1 MTEVGRLVIGVTAD
15 TTDAQKQIE
24 DAIPP
29 AGQTAGRKTSSMLS
43 TALKAGAV
51 ATGAVVAGVLGTAL
65 VKGFQRLN
73 AIDQATNKLE
83 GLGYSAA
90 QVQQVMDNALA
101 SVKGTAFGL
110 DEAATLASQAV
121 ASGIKPGKQLERQ
134 LTLIAD
140 TATIAGTSMGDL
152 SDVFGDMYA
161 QGNVTGETIARLR
174 DRGVPALQI
183 LADSMGV
190 SQAAMGEMV
199 KNGEVSIS
207 EFTVAFEEKFGGAA
221 LKGGETFMG
230 GLKNVGAALS
240 RFGASVL
247 GPVFEALPD
256 LMGNVTDAIDGVT
269 PAAAGFGE
277 ALKGLMDDVMPLI
290 KQGLEKLPEILPRIV
305 DGFTFLVGVIR
316 KVISVVSDVVGW
328 LVRNRD
334 VLMPIITVVVSM
346 VAAWKAFVF
355 ISTAVRGAML
365 AVQGATMA
373 MNAALMA
380 NPIGLI
386 VAAVAGLI
394 AIFVLLF
401 KKNETFRNAVLAVWE
416 KIKEVAAAVW
426 PVIQN
431 IIETVFTTVKN
442 IASVVWPV
450 VQRIIEVVW
459 TAIAWYVEHYVKAV
473 LKVITT
479 VWDLIKTGV
488 EVVWPAIQAI
498 IQGVWEAISWYV
510 TTYIDVVKTV
520 ISVAWELIKTATE
533 AAWDLIK
540 TFIVNPVKTAV
551 DVVRTVIGA
560 VKDWLISTWGT
571 IKDRADTIWQNVKD
585 AITKPVRT
593 ARDVLHTV
601 FDNLKKWLGTTWD
614 AVKSKAN
621 ETWQAVRDAIVD
633 PIRKVWELIK
643 SALGITDKG
652 DIAGSGPL
660 SLLVGVWTK
669 VVDAIGEAFGKV
681 KSAIAT
687 PIKEAFEWVND
698 NIITPINT
706 KILDKFK
713 APNLP
718 LLPIPDTKMAQGGW
732 VGGVGGPT
740 DDKNLV
746 WLSRGEYVVNARSA
760 GQYGSLLE
768 QLNNGQPVT
777 ASAVQSTVTS
787 AFNPGKWLKNL
798 WEKGAGG
805 AIRALTG
812 PGMDYLRGQFGGSF
826 SGDLVLGALD
836 QMFDVFAKIGD
847 KLQMAPSKL
856 MEALYQYMKAIE
868 GHHGYYQECLA
879 TIHAAL
885 DSLQDDFG
893 FVTGSLISTSD
904 DPNEIIH
911 TLGRNAFNTTDPPR
925 GGLVFWE
932 FPGAY
937 GHIAVATG
945 KGNESINNWDGDTI
959 DVVDN
964 IGSNGYVGWLPPE
977 RFVSKFD
984 SGGMLPPGWTMAFN
998 GTGKP
1003 EPILTS
1009 DQWESLS
1016 QRGVTN
1022 NWVVHA
1028 TEAPTV
1034 DAVMS
1039 AWHKWE
1045 ALQGV

>member
-73 AIDQATNKLE
+73 AIDQATAKLA
-83 GLGYSAA
+83 GLGHNAEG
-90 QVQQVMDNALA
+90 VQKIMDNALKA
-101 SVKGTAFGL
+101 VKGTAFGL
-110 DEAATLASQAV
+110 DEAATLAANAV
-121 ASGIKPGKQLERQ
+121 AAGVKPGKDLTRQ

-221 LKGGETFMG
+221 KDSGKTFVG
-230 GLKNVGAALS
+230 ALKNVGAAMS
-240 RFGASVL
+240 RFGAALIGPIFEKMPKLFGRVIKAFDKAIPAAKKL
-247 GPVFEALPD
+247 GEAFAGLFSDIIPFVEQGLKALP
-256 LMGNVTDAIDGVT
+256 
-269 PAAAGFGE
+269 
-277 ALKGLMDDVMPLI
+277 K
-290 KQGLEKLPEILPRIV
+290 ILPGII
-305 DGFTFLVGVIR
+305 GAFTRLVGVLR
-316 KVISVVSDVVGW
+316 DVVGVVID
-328 LVRNRD
+328 LVGWMIDNRD
-334 VLMPIITVVVSM
+334 VLIPIAGIILAM
-346 VAAWKAFVF
+346 VGAWKSYIFV
-355 ISTAVRGAML
+355 STVLVPAVTAARTAILG
-365 AVQGATMA
+365 V
-373 MNAALMA
+373 NAALMA

-386 VAAVAGLI
+386 VAAIAGLV
-394 AIFVLLF
+394 AIFVVLF
-401 KKNETFRNAVLAVWE
+401 QKNETFRNAVLAVWE

-533 AAWDLIK
+533 AAWNLIK
-540 TFIVNPVKTAV
+540 TFIVDPVKTAV
-551 DVVRTVIGA
+551 EVVRTVIGA

-585 AITKPVRT
+585 AITEPVRT

-687 PIKEAFEWVND
+687 PIKEAFEWVNT

-718 LLPIPDTKMAQGGW
+718 LLPVPPTMASGGW

>member
-1 MTEVGRLVIGVTAD
+1 
-15 TTDAQKQIE
+15 
-24 DAIPP
+24 
-29 AGQTAGRKTSSMLS
+29 
-43 TALKAGAV
+43 V
-51 ATGAVVAGVLGTAL
+51 ATEIATGYISIVPSMR
-65 VKGFQRLN
+65 GF
-73 AIDQATNKLE
+73 
-83 GLGYSAA
+83 
-90 QVQQVMDNALA
+90 
-101 SVKGTAFGL
+101 
-110 DEAATLASQAV
+110 
-121 ASGIKPGKQLERQ
+121 GKQLTADASRQ
-134 LTLIAD
+134 AATAGDASGKSYASGMLRHVKTIAAGLVGAFAVTKGVQLFKDSIKEASDLNESLNAVKVTFGKNAEGITQLGEKAATALGLSKTEFNALSVRFSNFAETVAGKGGDVVGTMDDLTTRASDFASVMNLDVNQAAELFQSGLAGETEPLRKYGIDLSAAAVQAHALAKGIWDGKGQMSEAQKVQARYSLLMKSTNKTAGDFANTSDGLANRQRIANAQWKNAK
-140 TATIAGTSMGDL
+140 ATIGQSLLPVMEAL
-152 SDVFGDMYA
+152 
-161 QGNVTGETIARLR
+161 TGFIQEKV
-174 DRGVPALQI
+174 VPAVQRF
-183 LADSMGV
+183 
-190 SQAAMGEMV
+190 GEW
-199 KNGEVSIS
+199 
-207 EFTVAFEEKFGGAA
+207 FQRDGGPAI
-221 LKGGETFMG
+221 G
-230 GLKNVGAALS
+230 
-240 RFGASVL
+240 RFGAML
-247 GPVFEALPD
+247 RD
-256 LMGNVTDAIDGVT
+256 N
-269 PAAAGFGE
+269 
-277 ALKGLMDDVMPLI
+277 VMPVLS
-290 KQGLEKLPEILPRIV
+290 GL
-305 DGFTFLVGVIR
+305 
-316 KVISVVSDVVGW
+316 VGW
-328 LVRNRD
+328 LIQNRNI
-334 VLMPIITVVVSM
+334 LLPLAGIIAGIVGAYKTYVMVVNLAKMAQIALNFALSM
-346 VAAWKAFVF
+346 
-355 ISTAVRGAML
+355 
-365 AVQGATMA
+365 
-373 MNAALMA
+373 
-380 NPIGLI
+380 NPIGIVVMAIGAL
-386 VAAVAGLI
+386 VAAL
-394 AIFVLLF
+394 VLLWN
-401 KKNETFRNAVLAVWE
+401 KNEGFRNAVTAAWEAIKQAALVVWGW
-416 KIKEVAAAVW
+416 IKGYLEGIWNAIKAAVD
-426 PVIQN
+426 
-431 IIETVFTTVKN
+431 
-442 IASVVWPV
+442 VVWPAI
-450 VQRIIEVVW
+450 QKIIEVVW
-459 TAIAWYVEHYVKAV
+459 AAISWWVEHYVKAV
-473 LKVITT
+473 WTVITT
-479 VWDLIKTGV
+479 VWD
-488 EVVWPAIQAI
+488 W
-498 IQGVWEAISWYV
+498 
-510 TTYIDVVKTV
+510 
-520 ISVAWELIKTATE
+520 IKTATQF
-533 AAWDLIK
+533 AWDLIK
-540 TFIVNPVKTAV
+540 GFVIDPIVAIWTKVNEVVGNLVTWVGARWDDIKRGTQIIWGKIRDHVIDPIVRAKNRVGEVV
-551 DVVRTVIGA
+551 DNIGTKLSG
-560 VKDWLISTWGT
+560 VWDT
-571 IKDRADTIWQNVKD
+571 IKTTASTAWNNVKD
-585 AITKPVRT
+585 AIVGPIK
-593 ARDVLHTV
+593 
-601 FDNLKKWLGTTWD
+601 
-614 AVKSKAN
+614 AV
-621 ETWQAVRDAIVD
+621 WGF
-633 PIRKVWELIK
+633 IK
-643 SALGITDKG
+643 DALGITDKG

-687 PIKEAFEWVND
+687 PIKEAFEWVNT
-698 NIITPINT
+698 NIISPINT

-718 LLPIPDTKMAQGGW
+718 LLPVPAAMASGGW

>member
-316 KVISVVSDVVGW
+316 KVISVVSEVVGW

-401 KKNETFRNAVLAVWE
+401 KKNEGFRNFVLGVWE
-416 KIKEVAAAVW
+416 KIKAVAMAVW
-426 PVIQN
+426 PVIKQV
-431 IIETVFTTVKN
+431 ITTVFDAVKKAAE
-442 IASVVWPV
+442 IVWP
-450 VQRIIEVVW
+450 IIQKIIKVVW
-459 TAIAWYVEHYVKAV
+459 TAISWWVEHYVKAV
-473 LKVITT
+473 WFVISTVFDWIKKAVEVVWPAIQKIIEVVWAAISWWVEHYIKAVWAVIST
-479 VWDLIKTGV
+479 VWEWIKKGV
-488 EVVWPAIQAI
+488 EVVWPAIQDTIETVWAAI
-498 IQGVWEAISWYV
+498 KWYV
-510 TTYIDVVKTV
+510 STSVKVIKTV
-520 ISVAWELIKTATE
+520 IETVWNAIKTVTQTSWRLIKGFVIDPIV
-533 AAWDLIK
+533 AAKDRVL
-540 TFIVNPVKTAV
+540 
-551 DVVRTVIGA
+551 DVIGVLRNWLSDTWTA
-560 VKDWLISTWGT
+560 VKDRASTAWN
-571 IKDRADTIWQNVKD
+571 NVK
-585 AITKPVRT
+585 
-593 ARDVLHTV
+593 
-601 FDNLKKWLGTTWD
+601 
-614 AVKSKAN
+614 
-621 ETWQAVRDAIVD
+621 DAIVD

-687 PIKEAFEWVND
+687 PIKEAFEWVNT
-698 NIITPINT
+698 NIISPINT
-706 KILDKFK
+706 KILDKFN